1 MKSGKSTNILPSAS
15 DKITKALKRNQ
26 APVETWSVRLEDIY
40 NNPDVRLDASHY
52 DRQTAAVL
60 NELHNSACRL
70 SPLSEFAAVALPG
83 HFVRVWAQ
91 DAVHGIPYVNATDLM
106 SLAGMGTL
114 AGNARFLS
122 RESRVD
128 IEVLTIRAGWLL
140 LTCSGTI
147 GRIFYVSEGLDG
159 WVATHDLIR
168 IVPRENIP
176 VGFLYAYLSSPMAQK
191 QIAGYTHGGQIDHV
205 THHQVGGILVPVI
218 EGSQMDDIHERTITA
233 LQERE
238 QAIRDIADTC
248 EYLQQLI
255 GLEGCGV

>member
-1 MKSGKSTNILPSAS
+1 MKSISFTDLLPDAT
-15 DKITKALKRNQ
+15 DKLIKTLRRNQ
-26 APVETWSVRLEDIY
+26 APVETWSVRLKDIY
-40 NNPDVRLDASHY
+40 DNPDVRLDASHY
-52 DRQTAAVL
+52 DKQTAAVL
-60 NELHNSACRL
+60 DELHNSARRL
-70 SPLSEFAAVALPG
+70 SPLSELAEVTLPG

-128 IEVLTIRAGWLL
+128 IEALKIRAGWLL

-168 IVPRENIP
+168 IIPRENIP

-191 QIAGYTHGGQIDHV
+191 QITGYTHGGQIDHV

-218 EGSQMDDIHERTITA
+218 EDAQMNNIHERTFTA
-233 LQERE
+233 LQQRE

-255 GLEGCGV
+255 GREG